1 MASRNEWE
9 GEYDNGG
16 PWSNVQYRKNRK
28 SKGDGIEWTFLV
40 QNISD
45 RVMRNVLW
53 RSFQPFGFISDVYVA
68 RKRDSR
74 GRCFGFVRIVGVDDM
89 KGLLGKLNS
98 IKMFDMK
105 VVVSLAKY
113 DKDHRRINY
122 APESLGRSVWR
133 PKDTHQENNSHLA
146 GGNNSG
152 QPVGKEQPP
161 APDNSGPSS
170 SREGRTYADLV
181 RGNEYVHGNGAKV
194 VNVDGKGSLYP
205 VHCIGRSIIG
215 CTKVVMPVSKVRLVL
230 ENEGLSEVG
239 LSYVGGPTYL
249 LTFNDKASA
258 MECLDSH
265 NVSFQNNFSKFY
277 VWNGDDIPFSRIA
290 KINISGVPFVIR
302 DNSLFDKIGRLFG
315 TVIQPSSFSWQH
327 EDNSMGSVTVLTNQV
342 SRIEEAVVIKW
353 QEKSLVVWVSEFI
366 GITMQNLDDDPMGD
380 DSESELESDSES
392 DPDEDMGCDEGF
404 EEGEIRPNLFSAKVD
419 QVGDQSPAMP
429 VVVEG
434 LSGGASDPPVEIE
447 RTQVVGGSQVPQ
459 KSPVVNEKSQ
469 VVGGSP
475 APQKSPIGNDNMG
488 NTSLHGGVNM
498 SAFNYDNIGRN
509 MVSNSDPVP
518 TVHNKYGP
526 MGNGLVELNINEVGG
541 WWAECGIP

>member
-1 MASRNEWE
+1 
-9 GEYDNGG
+9 
-16 PWSNVQYRKNRK
+16 
-28 SKGDGIEWTFLV
+28 
-40 QNISD
+40 
-45 RVMRNVLW
+45 
-53 RSFQPFGFISDVYVA
+53 
-68 RKRDSR
+68 
-74 GRCFGFVRIVGVDDM
+74 M

-181 RGNEYVHGNGAKV
+181 RGNEYVYGNGAKV

-239 LSYVGGPTYL
+239 LSYVGGLTYL

-265 NVSFQNNFSKFY
+265 NVFFQNNFSKFY
-277 VWNGDDIPFSRIA
+277 VWNGDDIPFSQIA

-302 DNSLFDKIGRLFG
+302 DNSLFDKIGGLFG

-366 GITMQNLDDDPMGD
+366 GITMENLDDDPMGD

-419 QVGDQSPAMP
+419 QVGVQSLAMP

-488 NTSLHGGVNM
+488 NISLHGGGVNM

-509 MVSNSDPVP
+509 MVSNSDPDP
-518 TVHNKYGP
+518 TVHNKCGP
-526 MGNGLVELNINEVGG
+526 MGNGPVELNINEIGVVGMRLVG
-541 WWAECGIP
+541 RMWNPIILIHWMLMRAQLQYSA